1 MFNDKAQTMTQSLPN
16 WATELLQA
24 LEIEPV
30 EVNLE
35 ALQKISAHLD
45 NDPNQDRILT
55 GFIAGYAAGLAQGSE
70 MASFERAH
78 QASVQFMQQYFTSNE
93 FPR

>member
-1 MFNDKAQTMTQSLPN
+1 MFNDKAQTMTQPLPN

-35 ALQKISAHLD
+35 ALSNISAHLD
-45 NDPNQDRILT
+45 NDPNQDPILT

-78 QASVQFMQQYFTSNE
+78 SASVQFMHKYLTQQ
-93 FPR
+93 

>member
-1 MFNDKAQTMTQSLPN
+1 MTQPMPE
-16 WATELLQA
+16 WARQLLNT
-24 LEIEPV
+24 LEIQPV
-30 EVNLE
+30 DINLE
-35 ALQKISAHLD
+35 ALQQISAQIQH
-45 NDPNQDRILT
+45 DPHQDPMLV
-55 GFIAGYAAGLAQGSE
+55 GFIAGYAAGLAQGGD